1 MLHVGSVL
9 HLLLM
14 FYGSHGPKQLVL
26 LLEYDAHLCLLLLML
41 LLLLIKGLGI
51 AGKGP
56 VHLPGP
62 LFKLLMVLF
71 DQDLACFLCYFL
83 DLIQSHYPRSV
94 VVHVL
99 EGGVGW

>member
-1 MLHVGSVL
+1 
-9 HLLLM
+9 
-14 FYGSHGPKQLVL
+14 
-26 LLEYDAHLCLLLLML
+26 ML
-41 LLLLIKGLGI
+41 LLLLMKGLGI

-83 DLIQSHYPRSV
+83 DSVQSCYLMSV
-94 VVHVL
+94 VVHAL